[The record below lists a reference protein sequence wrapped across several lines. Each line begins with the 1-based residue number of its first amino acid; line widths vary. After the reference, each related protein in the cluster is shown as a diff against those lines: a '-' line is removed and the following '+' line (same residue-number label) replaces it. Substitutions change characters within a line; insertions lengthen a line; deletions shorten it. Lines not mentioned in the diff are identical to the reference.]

1 MNTLD
6 SEENIYSKQIFQ
18 TC

>member
-6 SEENIYSKQIFQ
+6 SEENIYIKQIFQ